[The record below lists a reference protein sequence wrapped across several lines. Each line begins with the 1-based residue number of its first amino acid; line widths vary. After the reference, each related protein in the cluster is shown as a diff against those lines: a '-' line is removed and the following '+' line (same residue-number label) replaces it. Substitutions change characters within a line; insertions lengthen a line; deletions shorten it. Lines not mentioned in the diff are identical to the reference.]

1 MEWTSAE
8 SAFKA
13 KLQRAAV
20 DLLERW
26 TLKQISETGKRSI
39 MQTLSEK
46 EIVNLIK
53 QHEPFSA
60 VIKNGAFSIKIDRYI
75 PAICTA
81 VHSGTAFS
89 EKFAGKVQVDEL
101 VRRQEEA
108 PYTGDLLHS
117 LPIVVRGLE
126 SRFQYD
132 LNSSPQ
138 ECIPLEIQQK
148 KIWEGALS
156 TREISQNIDKH
167 NSYFRVLHVLLT
179 SLEAKFSSCI
189 IYDLN
194 SPLSGNTVSATGLFQ
209 IGTHYIDKDRYQAVL
224 NHLRQRLLKT
234 QLTNISNSVSFDDG
248 DFGKGYQA
256 SFINKNHP
264 DSLCIPLSIKK
275 LYMDEQ
281 TGEPYPLIIDEFTQN
296 LKQAISYN
304 ASYFTRK
311 FSRQT
316 IRRALFFAEESNRV
330 IKNIDAALYRAGK
343 GIDTLRYINPLNLAR
358 ERKRFFAKE
367 CNYTPQFY
375 YRQLKIDPF
384 VFRKRLY
391 AIPVDNIQ
399 DVSIRHF
406 YRSTIDMLAEKIDLL
421 TTIGTE
427 KFLYNSLRFHG
438 EPREQDIKLAQF
450 LITAPSIDEKK
461 EDQLGANDC
470 AEYFRR
476 ARADYG
482 FDYRVELTNRI
493 VARAMVNNARRTVL
507 INKDSMFTKTEILAL
522 IHHELGVHM
531 VTGINARKQALK
543 IFKLGLPGNTE
554 TQEGLA
560 IISEYLSGN
569 LTLCRLKTLAH
580 RLMAVHM
587 MVQNYDFSRTFKA
600 LNDDFGLSKED
611 AFSLTARVYR
621 GGGFTK
627 DYLYLTGLR
636 QGLRMFLSGINMQ
649 PLFVGKT
656 SFAYLPILKE
666 MIDRE
671 IIVGPAHMPQAWS
684 ATVENN
690 SILGYLL
697 KSIAS

>member
-1 MEWTSAE
+1 M
-8 SAFKA
+8 
-13 KLQRAAV
+13 
-20 DLLERW
+20 
-26 TLKQISETGKRSI
+26 QI
-39 MQTLSEK
+39 LSEK
-46 EIVNLIK
+46 DIVNLIR

-60 VIKNGAFSIKIDRYI
+60 VIRNGAFSIKIDRYI

-89 EKFAGKVQVDEL
+89 AQLADKVQVDEQT
-101 VRRQEEA
+101 RRQEEA

-117 LPIVVRGLE
+117 LPIVLRGLE

-132 LNSSPQ
+132 LNCPPQ
-138 ECIPLEIQQK
+138 ESIRSEIQEK
-148 KIWEGALS
+148 KIWQRALS
-156 TREISQNIDKH
+156 AKEISQNIEKH
-167 NSYFRVLHVLLT
+167 KSYYRVLHVLLT
-179 SLEAKFSSCI
+179 VLEAKFSCCI

-194 SPLSGNTVSATGLFQ
+194 SPPSGNTIPAEGLFQ
-209 IGTHYIDKDRYQAVL
+209 IGTHYIDQGRYQPVL
-224 NHLRQRLLKT
+224 NHLKQRLLKA
-234 QLTNISNSVSFDDG
+234 QFTNISNSVSFDGG
-248 DFGKGYQA
+248 DSGKGYQA
-256 SFINKNHP
+256 TFINKKHP
-264 DSLCIPLSIKK
+264 DSVCIPLSIRK
-275 LYMDEQ
+275 LYMDEK

-311 FSRQT
+311 FSRQN
-316 IRRALFFAEESNRV
+316 IRRSLFFAEESNRV
-330 IKNIDAALYRAGK
+330 LEKIDAALYRAGK
-343 GIDTLRYINPLNLAR
+343 GVDTLRYINPLNLAR

-384 VFRKRLY
+384 AFRKRLY
-391 AIPVDNIQ
+391 AIPVDSIQ

-438 EPREQDIKLAQF
+438 EPREQDIKLARF
-450 LITAPSIDEKK
+450 LIAAPPVDEEK
-461 EDQLGANDC
+461 EDQLGADDC
-470 AEYFRR
+470 AQYFLR

-482 FDYRVELTNRI
+482 IDYRVELTNRI
-493 VARAMVNNARRTVL
+493 VARAMVNNTRKTVF
-507 INKDSMFTKTEILAL
+507 INRDSKFTKTEILAL
-522 IHHELGVHM
+522 IHHEVGVHM

-543 IFKLGLPGNTE
+543 IFKLGLPGSTE

-569 LTLCRLKTLAH
+569 LTLARLKTLAH

-587 MVQNYDFSRTFKA
+587 MVQNFDFSRTFKA
-600 LNDDFGLSKED
+600 LNDDFGLTKDE

-636 QGLRMFLSGINMQ
+636 QALRMFQSGINMQ

-656 SFAYLPILKE
+656 SFAYLEILKE

-671 IIVGPAHMPQAWS
+671 IIAAPAHLPQAWT
-684 ATVENN
+684 APAENN
-690 SILGYLL
+690 SILSYLL